1 MVWVGV
7 TTFQHQMHTIYIYV
21 YNIYNIYIQI
31 YFLYLFDVLILIYS
45 LIQLIYIY
53 CNSLSGEE
61 GPEDGYRFPTA
72 RGWPN
77 FVPPIRKTAVPQ
89 HGSRNPH
96 IFPIQCQSTVWCWW
110 MMWAFECN
118 VCVFLRCCF
127 SYVKGNPPA
136 IAAYNLSLNAKIWHT
151 CRLTNLF
158 FSGSL
163 WSLLISLFISVL
175 APTWCGHFP

>member
-1 MVWVGV
+1 M
-7 TTFQHQMHTIYIYV
+7 
-21 YNIYNIYIQI
+21 
-31 YFLYLFDVLILIYS
+31 LILIYS

-96 IFPIQCQSTVWCWW
+96 FPDPVSIHFLVLVDDVSIWMQC
-110 MMWAFECN
+110 

-136 IAAYNLSLNAKIWHT
+136 IAAYHLSLNAKIWHA

-163 WSLLISLFISVL
+163 WSLPISLFISVL
-175 APTWCGHFP
+175 APTWCGHFPSNVGHPPKNRERALRYFTAGWAQAVVLWTLLALLV